1 MALVL
6 YKNFRGKKLLTGL
19 MLIPYAMPAA
29 VACMVWRLMY
39 NPTFGHIPQY
49 LMQLGIIERAQSFL
63 GSPKTS
69 LLAVMIVN
77 VWACAPFCAL
87 NILSSLYA
95 IPSYI
100 YEAADMDGVGPI
112 GKFFRITLPLVLSDV
127 RTLALLMGIW
137 GFNSFDVIY
146 MMTTG
151 GPANSSSILVNY
163 IYQNAFEFNNRG
175 YSAAISIVSFVLLS
189 IFAVLY
195 VRSKQKE
202 VSYE

>member
-1 MALVL
+1 
-6 YKNFRGKKLLTGL
+6 
-19 MLIPYAMPAA
+19 
-29 VACMVWRLMY
+29 
-39 NPTFGHIPQY
+39 
-49 LMQLGIIERAQSFL
+49 
-63 GSPKTS
+63 
-69 LLAVMIVN
+69 
-77 VWACAPFCAL
+77 
-87 NILSSLYA
+87 
-95 IPSYI
+95 
-100 YEAADMDGVGPI
+100 MD
-112 GKFFRITLPLVLSDV
+112 
-127 RTLALLMGIW
+127 IW